1 MNNWEAIG
9 YVASTLV
16 LTAFGMKSII
26 PLRVVAMC
34 SNLMFIIYGLG
45 LGLTPIWC
53 LHAALL
59 PMNAWRLVEAL
70 GARNGAHLLR
80 QAADD
85 ESIVGGSMIPWLR
98 NRAQPKLAKTQQLGA
113 EKHAVAYLPYHLAS
127 RADLARAFAGKE
139 VEKKWVCTL
148 SPWKAVQRGARLLRV
163 KRTCQLHRTPDMC
176 LGLSPDRRASAQ
188 IVA

>member
-45 LGLTPIWC
+45 LRLTPIWC

-98 NRAQPKLAKTQQLGA
+98 NRAQPKLAETQRLGA
-113 EKHAVAYLPYHLAS
+113 EKHAVAFLRYHLTS

-139 VEKKWVCTL
+139 VEKKWGLHPFTVDG
-148 SPWKAVQRGARLLRV
+148 SAARRPLVANYIKHL
-163 KRTCQLHRTPDMC
+163 TCVWGSSRIEEHQPR
-176 LGLSPDRRASAQ
+176 S
-188 IVA
+188 

>member
-1 MNNWEAIG
+1 
-9 YVASTLV
+9 
-16 LTAFGMKSII
+16 MKSII

-70 GARNGAHLLR
+70 EARNGAHLLR
-80 QAADD
+80 QATDD

-98 NRAQPKLAKTQQLGA
+98 NRAQPKLAETQRLGA

-139 VEKKWVCTL
+139 VEKKW
-148 SPWKAVQRGARLLRV
+148 ARF
-163 KRTCQLHRTPDMC
+163 HR
-176 LGLSPDRRASAQ
+176 RRQCSA
-188 IVA
+188 APAC